1 MSRTST
7 NTGKLLIHEPPL
19 QALPS
24 LAVAIGLKEAIT
36 LQQLHYL
43 LQNSDNG
50 KLIRG
55 RKHIYNTYSK
65 WKTYFPF
72 WSEITIKRIFLSL
85 EEKGLVKSIQAD
97 PNRYYRIKYY
107 TIDYAKVDEINKS
120 IPTHSPMKSSGSKT
134 SVPSDQ
140 IDPMEQ
146 IKVVSSTGSKRSSA
160 SVKVEPMQGIEKI
173 RCSKGADTTT
183 DTTTDTT
190 ADNKATKRHQQSQ
203 QIVAAAAVADVST
216 QVKNTP
222 SSDSDIVDQ
231 LIMHDVNRMDA
242 VRLAAEM
249 PEECY
254 RQLEYLPYV
263 STFRSG
269 KGAYLRSAIE
279 GSYGAPKGY
288 REAQQRAQN
297 THKRARIQHL
307 RSEVITSA
315 SPLPPHETRL
325 KAAREE
331 AQADAH
337 KWQQITQE
345 AKERMPKIIRER
357 PQHPTYA
364 PTLQTCIDAV
374 VAERAGLIRHH
385 EADSIPG

>member
-1 MSRTST
+1 MLH
-7 NTGKLLIHEPPL
+7 KYLLDEPPL
-19 QALPS
+19 VVLPS
-24 LAVAIGLKEAIT
+24 LAKRIGLNEAIVI
-36 LQQLHYL
+36 QQIHYWL
-43 LQNSDNG
+43 TNAREAKRTYNFRQ
-50 KLIRG
+50 G
-55 RKHIYNTYSK
+55 RWWVYHSYPEWGVT
-65 WKTYFPF
+65 FPF
-72 WSEITIKRIFLSL
+72 WSEPTIKRTFLGL
-85 EEKGLVKSIQAD
+85 EKTGLVISGCLGDD
-97 PNRYYRIKYY
+97 PRDRSKWYS
-107 TIDYAKVDEINKS
+107 IDYVALANILRGDEAEDE
-120 IPTHSPMKSSGSKT
+120 H
-134 SVPSDQ
+134 PSDQ
-140 IDPMEQ
+140 FDPVEQ
-146 IKVVSSTGSKRSSA
+146 IKVVRCTGSKRSGA
-160 SVKVEPMQGIEKI
+160 SVKVEPVQGIEKI

-190 ADNKATKRHQQSQ
+190 ADSGVTKRQQQSQ
-203 QIVAAAAVADVST
+203 QVVAAAAVADVST

-222 SSDSDIVDQ
+222 SPDGDIVDR
-231 LIMHDVNRMDA
+231 LIAHDVNRMDA

-249 PEECY
+249 PEECC

-288 REAQQRAQN
+288 REAQQRAQSA
-297 THKRARIQHL
+297 HKRARIQHF
-307 RSEVITSA
+307 RSEGIALSLSPTSSA
-315 SPLPPHETRL
+315 SPLSPHEARL
-325 KAAREE
+325 KTAREE

-374 VAERAGLIRHH
+374 VAERAGLIRQH
-385 EADSIPG
+385 EADSISG